1 MAAKTPTELF
11 HQRESLKHSF
21 DAKKH
26 AIKAKRGSTKELVY
40 PNQAEAAVSVIDEFF
55 NKNKVLVTL
64 IAPPQVGK
72 TGTFLQVAFLACT
85 HPDDSS
91 IMDPRDVFI
100 ITGMSDRDWQ
110 TQTEND
116 MLEAFKR
123 RVYHRGLLHTKDLE
137 DGFHTNLSLAE
148 NALIII
154 DECHIGAEKKH
165 MMSDCL
171 RSLGLLN
178 IEVLRKKRIKILE
191 VSATPGATL
200 YDSIEWGPVNHSVVL
215 LKPSNQY
222 VGFKDFIRENRIH
235 SSVDLTEIEGIESL
249 ATFIKEQFPT
259 PRWHIIRMPAK
270 SRSNADFLKNMKW
283 LCEREG
289 WTNTLHSAIDRMG
302 EIDYH
307 IGKEP
312 KQHAFI
318 IIKEFWRA
326 GKRFDDSFIGIVH
339 EPRTKSKDTNVT
351 AQGLVGRLCGNDKKS
366 GAGAAHM
373 FCDVDRIHEYNYWF
387 DSNGDWDAIQRNKKS
402 YYSRCLTIID
412 GRVSKHKDTLVH
424 VSNIKGLGD
433 ARPPTK
439 PPTAKTVPNVIN
451 ISSEEYKT
459 FAKVG
464 NTWDKETIFRILNK
478 HDPTLVGR
486 LRMLKQTQIT
496 ESQDKNDTYKKRI
509 LDLVESAKKQNEY
522 TIGTGGVTEDSY
534 QIFLDPFEKRVV
546 VSMYL
551 PSKLN
556 PPTTTV

>member
-235 SSVDLTEIEGIESL
+235 NSLDLTKTEGLESL
-249 ATFIKEQFPT
+249 ATFIKGHFPT
-259 PRWHIIRMPAK
+259 PHWHIIRMPAK
-270 SRSNADFLKNMKW
+270 SRSNPTFEENMKK
-283 LCEREG
+283 LCIREG
-289 WTNTLHSAIDRMG
+289 WRSTKHSANDRIGDIDHHLKG
-302 EIDYH
+302 E
-307 IGKEP
+307 P
-312 KQHAFI
+312 PQHAFI

-339 EPRTKSKDTNVT
+339 EPRTTSRDTNVT

-366 GAGAAHM
+366 GTGAPQM
-373 FCDVDRIHEYNYWF
+373 FCDVERIHEYNYWF

-402 YYSRCLTIID
+402 YYSRCLTIIN
-412 GRVSKHKDTLVH
+412 GKLSPSKASFARLDTNTPLKQPKPSH
-424 VSNIKGLGD
+424 
-433 ARPPTK
+433 PPSH
-439 PPTAKTVPNVIN
+439 TVPNVFT
-451 ISSEEYKT
+451 ISSGEYST
-459 FAKVG
+459 FTKLG
-464 NTWDKETIFRILNK
+464 NGWDRETIFRVLSKYNPAVVADLRKLK
-478 HDPTLVGR
+478 H
-486 LRMLKQTQIT
+486 TQIT
-496 ESQDKNDTYKKRI
+496 ESQEKNDTYKKRI
-509 LDLVESAKKQNEY
+509 LDFVQKAKDNEPF
-522 TIGTGGVTEDSY
+522 TLGTGGVKEDSY
-534 QIFLDPFEKRVV
+534 QIFLDPFEKRVI

-551 PSKLN
+551 PSRLKSV
-556 PPTTTV
+556 TTIV